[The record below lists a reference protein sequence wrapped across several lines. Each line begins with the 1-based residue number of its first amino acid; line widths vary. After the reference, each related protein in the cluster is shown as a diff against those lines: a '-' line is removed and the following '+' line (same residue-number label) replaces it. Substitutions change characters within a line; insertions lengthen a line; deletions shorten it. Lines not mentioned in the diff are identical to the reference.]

1 MRLPTV
7 GGVDAQV
14 DEPAAKELV
23 DYAMAH
29 GINYYDTAW
38 GYHGG
43 HSEAVMG
50 RCLRQYPRQSYYLAS
65 NSLAMTCPTW
75 EKCRRSLKSSC
86 AGAVWN
92 ILILSFPQ
100 RMRNEH

>member
-1 MRLPTV
+1 MIVLIYKDFQDLKLSALGFGAMRLPTV

-65 NSLAMTCPTW
+65 KFP
-75 EKCRRSLKSSC
+75 
-86 AGAVWN
+86 GYD
-92 ILILSFPQ
+92 LSNMGKVQ
-100 RMRNEH
+100 